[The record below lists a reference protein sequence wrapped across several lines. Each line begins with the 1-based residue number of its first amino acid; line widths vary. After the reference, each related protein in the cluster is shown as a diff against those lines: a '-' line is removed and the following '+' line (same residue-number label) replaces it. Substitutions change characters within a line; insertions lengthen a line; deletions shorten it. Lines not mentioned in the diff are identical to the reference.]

1 MADDEL
7 NEIKIILIG
16 EPGTGKTCLINV
28 ATGNQFNE
36 NSESTLLST
45 YVTKNMVINDK
56 EYSLNLWDT
65 AGQEK
70 YRAMTKIFT
79 KNSKIVIFVY
89 AINNKNTFEEMKSYW
104 IKTIKETLGAHCL
117 FTGRSS
123 AKNDFYIRMII
134 IGDDGFISIFATEF
148 YVLKPL
154 WDNEFFL
161 VRTFLNIDN
170 LVIVHKGTAN
180 LNGLIYGA
188 KFSSSVACHNNSV
201 GIIITFC
208 CLYSN

>member
-45 YVTKNMVINDK
+45 YVTKKMVINDK
-56 EYSLNLWDT
+56 EYDLNLWDT

-104 IKTIKETLGAHCL
+104 IKTIKETLGDEPILGIAGNKSDL
-117 FTGRSS
+117 YLEEAVPEEEAREFANKLGIKFKLVS
-123 AKNDFYIRMII
+123 AKNDPNSFVNFLQELVEEFLKTK
-134 IGDDGFISIFATEF
+134 GISAKNGI
-148 YVLKPL
+148 
-154 WDNEFFL
+154 
-161 VRTFLNIDN
+161 
-170 LVIVHKGTAN
+170 N
-180 LNGLIYGA
+180 LNKQKKKKSG
-188 KFSSSVACHNNSV
+188 
-201 GIIITFC
+201 C
-208 CLYSN
+208 CS

>member
-1 MADDEL
+1 MADDDM

-28 ATGNQFNE
+28 STGNQFNE

-45 YVTKNMVINDK
+45 YVTKKMVINDK
-56 EYSLNLWDT
+56 EYALNLWDT

-104 IKTIKETLGAHCL
+104 IKTIKETLGDEPILGIAGNKSDL
-117 FTGRSS
+117 YLEEAVPEEEAREFANKLGIKFKLVS
-123 AKNDFYIRMII
+123 AKNDPNSFVNFLQELVEEFLKTK
-134 IGDDGFISIFATEF
+134 GISAKNGI
-148 YVLKPL
+148 
-154 WDNEFFL
+154 
-161 VRTFLNIDN
+161 
-170 LVIVHKGTAN
+170 N
-180 LNGLIYGA
+180 LNKQKKKKSG
-188 KFSSSVACHNNSV
+188 
-201 GIIITFC
+201 C
-208 CLYSN
+208 C

>member
-28 ATGNQFNE
+28 ATGNEFNE

-45 YVTKNMVINDK
+45 YVTKNIVINEK

-104 IKTIKETLGAHCL
+104 IKTIKETLGDEPILGIAGNKSDL
-117 FTGRSS
+117 YLEEAVPEEEAREFANKLGIKFKLVMAKNDPNSFVNFLQELVEEFLKTKGIS
-123 AKNDFYIRMII
+123 AKNGI
-134 IGDDGFISIFATEF
+134 
-148 YVLKPL
+148 
-154 WDNEFFL
+154 
-161 VRTFLNIDN
+161 
-170 LVIVHKGTAN
+170 N
-180 LNGLIYGA
+180 LNKQKKKKSG
-188 KFSSSVACHNNSV
+188 
-201 GIIITFC
+201 C
-208 CLYSN
+208 C

>member
-1 MADDEL
+1 MADDDM

-28 ATGNQFNE
+28 STGNQFNE

-45 YVTKNMVINDK
+45 YVTKKMVINDK
-56 EYSLNLWDT
+56 EYDLNLWDT

-104 IKTIKETLGAHCL
+104 IKTIKETLGDEPILGIAGNKSDL
-117 FTGRSS
+117 YLEEAVPEEEAREFANKLGIKFKLVS
-123 AKNDFYIRMII
+123 AKSDPNSFVN
-134 IGDDGFISIFATEF
+134 FLQELVEEF
-148 YVLKPL
+148 LQ
-154 WDNEFFL
+154 
-161 VRTFLNIDN
+161 T
-170 LVIVHKGTAN
+170 KGLSGKNGIN
-180 LNGLIYGA
+180 LNKHKKKKSG
-188 KFSSSVACHNNSV
+188 
-201 GIIITFC
+201 C
-208 CLYSN
+208 C

>member
-28 ATGNQFNE
+28 ATGNEFNE

-45 YVTKNMVINDK
+45 YVTKNMVINEK

-89 AINNKNTFEEMKSYW
+89 AINNRNTFEEMKTYW
-104 IKTIKETLGAHCL
+104 IKTIKETLGDEPILGVVGNKSDLYLEEAVPEDEARAYAEKL
-117 FTGRSS
+117 GVKFKLVS
-123 AKNDFYIRMII
+123 AKNDPNS
-134 IGDDGFISIFATEF
+134 FISFLQDLVEEF
-148 YVLKPL
+148 LQK
-154 WDNEFFL
+154 
-161 VRTFLNIDN
+161 
-170 LVIVHKGTAN
+170 KGISGKKGIN
-180 LNGLIYGA
+180 LNKPKKKKSG
-188 KFSSSVACHNNSV
+188 
-201 GIIITFC
+201 C
-208 CLYSN
+208 C

>member
-1 MADDEL
+1 MADDDM

-45 YVTKNMVINDK
+45 YVTKKMIINDK
-56 EYSLNLWDT
+56 EYALNLWDT

-104 IKTIKETLGAHCL
+104 IKTIKETLGDEPILGIAGNKSDL
-117 FTGRSS
+117 YLEEAVPEEEAREFANKLGIKFKLVS
-123 AKNDFYIRMII
+123 AKSDPNSFVN
-134 IGDDGFISIFATEF
+134 FLQELVEEF
-148 YVLKPL
+148 LQ
-154 WDNEFFL
+154 
-161 VRTFLNIDN
+161 T
-170 LVIVHKGTAN
+170 KGLSGKNGIN
-180 LNGLIYGA
+180 LNKHKKKKSG
-188 KFSSSVACHNNSV
+188 
-201 GIIITFC
+201 C
-208 CLYSN
+208 C

>member
-1 MADDEL
+1 MADDDL

-45 YVTKNMVINDK
+45 YVTKKMVINDK
-56 EYSLNLWDT
+56 EYALNLWDT

-104 IKTIKETLGAHCL
+104 IKTIKETLGDEPILGIAGNKSDL
-117 FTGRSS
+117 YLEEAVPEEEAREFANKLRIKFKLVS
-123 AKNDFYIRMII
+123 AKNDPNSFVN
-134 IGDDGFISIFATEF
+134 FLQELVEEF
-148 YVLKPL
+148 LQ
-154 WDNEFFL
+154 
-161 VRTFLNIDN
+161 T
-170 LVIVHKGTAN
+170 KGLSGKTGVN
-180 LNGLIYGA
+180 LNKNKKKKSG
-188 KFSSSVACHNNSV
+188 
-201 GIIITFC
+201 C
-208 CLYSN
+208 C

>member
-28 ATGNQFNE
+28 ATGNEFNE

-45 YVTKNMVINDK
+45 YVTKNMVINEK

-89 AINNKNTFEEMKSYW
+89 AINNRNTFEEMKTYW
-104 IKTIKETLGAHCL
+104 IKTIKETLGDEPILGVVGNKSDLYLEEAVPEDEARAYADKL
-117 FTGRSS
+117 GVKFKLVS
-123 AKNDFYIRMII
+123 AKNDPNS
-134 IGDDGFISIFATEF
+134 FISFLQDLVEEF
-148 YVLKPL
+148 LQKKEYQAKKVSILINLKRKKV
-154 WDNEFFL
+154 DAVNKS
-161 VRTFLNIDN
+161 I
-170 LVIVHKGTAN
+170 
-180 LNGLIYGA
+180 
-188 KFSSSVACHNNSV
+188 
-201 GIIITFC
+201 
-208 CLYSN
+208 

>member
-1 MADDEL
+1 MADDDM

-45 YVTKNMVINDK
+45 YVTKKMVINDK
-56 EYSLNLWDT
+56 EYALNLWDT

-79 KNSKIVIFVY
+79 KNSKIVVFVY

-104 IKTIKETLGAHCL
+104 IKTIKETLGDDPILGIAGNKSDL
-117 FTGRSS
+117 YLEEAVPEEEAREFANKLRIKFKLVS
-123 AKNDFYIRMII
+123 AKNDPNSFVN
-134 IGDDGFISIFATEF
+134 FLQELVEEF
-148 YVLKPL
+148 LQ
-154 WDNEFFL
+154 
-161 VRTFLNIDN
+161 T
-170 LVIVHKGTAN
+170 KGLSGKNGVN
-180 LNGLIYGA
+180 LNKNKKKKSG
-188 KFSSSVACHNNSV
+188 
-201 GIIITFC
+201 C
-208 CLYSN
+208 C

>member
-1 MADDEL
+1 MADDDL

-45 YVTKNMVINDK
+45 YVTKKMVINDK
-56 EYSLNLWDT
+56 EYALNLWDT

-104 IKTIKETLGAHCL
+104 IKTIKETLGDDPILGIAGNKSDL
-117 FTGRSS
+117 YLEEAVPEEEAREFANKLRIKFKLVS
-123 AKNDFYIRMII
+123 AKNDPNSFVN
-134 IGDDGFISIFATEF
+134 FLQELVEEF
-148 YVLKPL
+148 LQ
-154 WDNEFFL
+154 
-161 VRTFLNIDN
+161 T
-170 LVIVHKGTAN
+170 KGLSGKTGVN
-180 LNGLIYGA
+180 LNKNKKKKSG
-188 KFSSSVACHNNSV
+188 
-201 GIIITFC
+201 C
-208 CLYSN
+208 C

>member
-45 YVTKNMVINDK
+45 YVTKKMVINDK
-56 EYSLNLWDT
+56 EYALNLWDT

-79 KNSKIVIFVY
+79 KNSKIVVFVY

-104 IKTIKETLGAHCL
+104 IKTIKETLGDDPILGIAGNKSDL
-117 FTGRSS
+117 YLEEAVPEEEAREFANKLRIKFKLVS
-123 AKNDFYIRMII
+123 AKNDPNSFVN
-134 IGDDGFISIFATEF
+134 FLQELVEEF
-148 YVLKPL
+148 LQ
-154 WDNEFFL
+154 
-161 VRTFLNIDN
+161 T
-170 LVIVHKGTAN
+170 KGLSGKTGVN
-180 LNGLIYGA
+180 LNKNKKKKSG
-188 KFSSSVACHNNSV
+188 
-201 GIIITFC
+201 C
-208 CLYSN
+208 C

>member
-1 MADDEL
+1 MADDDL

-45 YVTKNMVINDK
+45 YVTKKMVINDK
-56 EYSLNLWDT
+56 EYALNLWDT

-79 KNSKIVIFVY
+79 KNSKIVVFVY

-104 IKTIKETLGAHCL
+104 IKTIKETLGDDPILGIAGNKSDL
-117 FTGRSS
+117 YLEEAVPEEEAREFANKLRIKFKLVS
-123 AKNDFYIRMII
+123 AKNDPNSFVN
-134 IGDDGFISIFATEF
+134 FLQELVEEF
-148 YVLKPL
+148 LQ
-154 WDNEFFL
+154 
-161 VRTFLNIDN
+161 T
-170 LVIVHKGTAN
+170 KGLSGKNGVN
-180 LNGLIYGA
+180 LNKNKKKKSG
-188 KFSSSVACHNNSV
+188 
-201 GIIITFC
+201 C
-208 CLYSN
+208 C

>member
-28 ATGNQFNE
+28 STGNQFNE

-45 YVTKNMVINDK
+45 YVTKKMVINDK
-56 EYSLNLWDT
+56 EYDLNLWDT

-104 IKTIKETLGAHCL
+104 IKTIKETLGDEPILGIAGNKSDL
-117 FTGRSS
+117 YLEEAVPEEEAREFANKLGIKFKLVS
-123 AKNDFYIRMII
+123 AKNDPNSFVNFLQELVEEFLKTK
-134 IGDDGFISIFATEF
+134 GISAKNGI
-148 YVLKPL
+148 
-154 WDNEFFL
+154 
-161 VRTFLNIDN
+161 
-170 LVIVHKGTAN
+170 N
-180 LNGLIYGA
+180 LNKQKKKKSG
-188 KFSSSVACHNNSV
+188 
-201 GIIITFC
+201 C
-208 CLYSN
+208 C

>member
-45 YVTKNMVINDK
+45 YVTKKMVINDK
-56 EYSLNLWDT
+56 EYALNLWDT

-79 KNSKIVIFVY
+79 KNSKIVVFVY

-104 IKTIKETLGAHCL
+104 IKTIKETLGDDPILGIAGNKSDL
-117 FTGRSS
+117 YLEEAVPEEEAREFANKLRIKFKLVS
-123 AKNDFYIRMII
+123 AKNDPNSFVN
-134 IGDDGFISIFATEF
+134 FLQELVEEF
-148 YVLKPL
+148 LQ
-154 WDNEFFL
+154 
-161 VRTFLNIDN
+161 T
-170 LVIVHKGTAN
+170 KGLSGKNGVN
-180 LNGLIYGA
+180 LNKNKKKKSG
-188 KFSSSVACHNNSV
+188 
-201 GIIITFC
+201 C
-208 CLYSN
+208 C

>member
-45 YVTKNMVINDK
+45 YVTKKMVINDK
-56 EYSLNLWDT
+56 EYDLNLWDT

-104 IKTIKETLGAHCL
+104 IKTIKETLGDEPILGIAGNKSDL
-117 FTGRSS
+117 YLEEAVPEEEAREFANKLGIKFKLVS
-123 AKNDFYIRMII
+123 AKNDPNSFVNFLQELVEEFLKTK
-134 IGDDGFISIFATEF
+134 GISAKNGI
-148 YVLKPL
+148 
-154 WDNEFFL
+154 
-161 VRTFLNIDN
+161 
-170 LVIVHKGTAN
+170 N
-180 LNGLIYGA
+180 LNKQKKKKSG
-188 KFSSSVACHNNSV
+188 
-201 GIIITFC
+201 C
-208 CLYSN
+208 C

>member
-1 MADDEL
+1 MADDDM

-28 ATGNQFNE
+28 STGNQFNE

-104 IKTIKETLGAHCL
+104 IKTIKETLGDEPILGIAGNKSDL
-117 FTGRSS
+117 YLEEAVPEEEAREFANKLGIKFKLVS
-123 AKNDFYIRMII
+123 AKSDPNSFVN
-134 IGDDGFISIFATEF
+134 FLQELVEEF
-148 YVLKPL
+148 HQ
-154 WDNEFFL
+154 
-161 VRTFLNIDN
+161 T
-170 LVIVHKGTAN
+170 KGLSGKNGIN
-180 LNGLIYGA
+180 LNKHKKKKSG
-188 KFSSSVACHNNSV
+188 
-201 GIIITFC
+201 C
-208 CLYSN
+208 C

>member
-1 MADDEL
+1 MADDDL

-45 YVTKNMVINDK
+45 YVTKKMVINDK
-56 EYSLNLWDT
+56 EYDLNLWDT

-79 KNSKIVIFVY
+79 KNSKIVVFVY

-104 IKTIKETLGAHCL
+104 IKTIKETLGDDPILGIAGNKSDL
-117 FTGRSS
+117 YLEEAVPEEEAREFANKLGIKFKLVS
-123 AKNDFYIRMII
+123 AKNDPNSFVN
-134 IGDDGFISIFATEF
+134 FLQELVEEF
-148 YVLKPL
+148 LQ
-154 WDNEFFL
+154 
-161 VRTFLNIDN
+161 T
-170 LVIVHKGTAN
+170 KGLSGKNGVN
-180 LNGLIYGA
+180 LNKNKKKKSG
-188 KFSSSVACHNNSV
+188 
-201 GIIITFC
+201 C
-208 CLYSN
+208 C